1 MANRFWVGGTG
12 TWNGSNTA
20 NWSATSGGTGGA
32 SVPTGGDVVIF
43 DANSNN
49 GNSGASYTVTL
60 AGINASATSVTFNNP
75 SAGTLNFTGTGNIA
89 TSTLTVGETVNATGW
104 VGNLNV
110 SGSTSLNTNGSVIGA
125 NINISST
132 LTLTGNSV
140 TTGSVSLTNGGFASK
155 LIMGGFTLTCSTFV
169 SQANGT
175 ITPAFDFSAG
185 GTVNITSTSTGT
197 VVSNLYGSSTIS
209 GTMAFNLVGNAPN
222 GVTRTVS
229 LSSWSGVSLKVS
241 AGSDMVAIGSSS
253 YSNLDFTGFTGTVSG
268 GSPSSSGSAIF
279 PSTISGLILTGITIN
294 GSTAS
299 TVTFPGFSIATNV
312 TFNNNTGGSWTVS
325 GLSTSG
331 TITQTAGTVTFASEI
346 TTTNNSGYTF
356 GGSSTT
362 SILNLNGFNLNTPI
376 FTSTATGT
384 RSIQFGSNAIN
395 LTTTATST
403 ALNMVGTNFSFTGI
417 PNFNLVGDAA
427 SGIIRTV
434 TLGNTFT
441 AANSVN
447 VNVAAGQS
455 GNIIRPTSPFNV
467 RNLDFTNAS
476 SSTLDLNTSTVNMTV
491 YGSLILP
498 TTVSG
503 NTTQLTTFA
512 ATTTGN
518 VIKSNGNTLWRIVF
532 NGAGGEWT
540 LQDTLTQNGS
550 MNTTAVTLT
559 AGTLRLNN
567 QILSVRT
574 FSSSNSNT
582 RTIDFGSSGQ
592 IILNTD
598 QGVTLWDTSTVTGL
612 TVLGTPYVRIVCGS
626 LNESLTISAGAVT
639 SNPFSFYLPMN
650 TPGFSLS
657 GTGTLTITG
666 NVGTLDF
673 TSLPAT
679 LRLLANTNIN
689 IYGDLILNSN
699 VALTNAGITL
709 NFPSST
715 NNIINPNGSTM
726 TGTNLAWNFNG
737 TGSWTLASALSST
750 TATITQTAG
759 SINTSGFSVSGSSY
773 TNSSLVPSSLSLGSS
788 VLTLSGAIPWNVS
801 SANMTFS
808 SGTSN
813 IICTNAAPTFNGNG
827 LAYYDLTFSNSL
839 VSSIRLNGANSFN
852 NVSFATPTSFKYVPV
867 FFGENQTLAGALAI
881 TGTTAANFRMLFR
894 SSTLGTQRTIT
905 ANSISNL
912 SDIDFQDI
920 KALGSSIPW
929 TGTRLGDGQ
938 NNLNITFATP
948 KTVTALGAFGSSVNN
963 WSQQTSWTVSGV
975 TSVNNFPLPQDT
987 VSASNNSSGIGI
999 TFDYPYILG
1008 NLSIGAF
1015 NGAISFGSSVITGN
1029 INLQQSFSSAGT
1041 GTPTFYNR
1049 SGAAQTVNITTSS
1062 TMSMTINTNG
1072 TVALAAALSV
1082 GSISHVN
1089 GTLNTQ
1095 NFSLTATS
1103 YSSLFS
1109 GNVRTLTLGSSTFT
1123 LTYGSDSSS
1132 GFVVNT
1138 DGWTFNKGTS
1148 TVVMSGSTFGIRSDG
1163 NLSFYNLS
1171 ITSATMSGSVIGTF
1185 TENESGFDLS
1195 TNNFSVSGRASPSH
1209 GVLVFSGINNFSS
1222 TGTLSFPTFPGD
1234 SRYRTLFFSQDRI
1247 MNVSANN
1254 VSAFGVSDFS
1264 GFNVTSAS
1272 WSGTSVGNAGRNSGI
1287 NFTAPKTVY
1296 WVGGTGAWNS
1306 SNWATVS
1313 AGAGALANYPLPQD
1327 TMIFDANSGGSTIL
1341 QPIANFVGGTYDFSG
1356 RGSTATTLSSIN
1368 GDIYSTGNVILAT
1381 GVTVSGTNTW
1391 TFLGDGTQNINTAGK
1406 TLTQNVNIN
1415 CAGTVNLQS
1424 NVTSSAPSSG
1434 TGLRIYSGTINL
1446 NSFTW
1451 STPVMNITNLYQ
1463 NKTLAF
1469 GTGNI
1474 ALTSFNTTVLNITT
1488 AGGTNLSV
1496 NGTPVINV
1504 TTTTNN
1510 NTRIINTPGLNS
1522 QAKAIS
1528 VNFTAG
1534 SDIIT
1539 LNSGSGIL
1547 NFSTQGHSGTVIHTG
1562 PINLYGSYAF
1572 GTGGGTASGDISINY
1587 VGSGSNTLTTNGKT
1601 MYGQLVINS
1610 PGGTLVQ
1617 QDNLTLT
1624 QFSGSPIS
1632 YLKLQQ
1638 GTYDANGKNITVDR
1652 FVGTGSNV
1660 RTLNMGAGTWALTAI
1675 DDALSNTAIWDIG
1688 TGAPPVGL
1696 TVNPSTSTI
1705 SVNGNGTKSFNGGS
1719 QIYNNLAIA
1728 GTGQLSVKGFNRF
1741 NTISNSTTNLS
1752 LLFAGSTPQ
1761 AFTNFNING
1770 TAGNLVTVGST
1781 NTSQATLYK
1790 SSSWNIGT
1798 GSVDGGGNTGLSFTS
1813 GTNNFLNVS
1822 NINATNVDP
1831 GSPSAFYTNA
1841 AVSWVGL
1848 QALAKLATDISTS
1861 WVGMQVLSST
1871 FGNNPTPNYLDFGT
1885 ISDPMPG
1892 TTYTSSAVA
1901 VNGLTANLVIDIFSN
1916 DGLLFSTDG
1925 NTFTST
1931 AQIQNGDQLTLRVNL
1946 QSITPR
1952 YLKVLTTP
1960 PNSADTDIGH
1970 WYVSGPS
1977 SASKYDQYLYRE
1989 LGNVPWIDIQQT
2001 FVESGTMISSAQSV
2015 GEQSSFSKL
2024 SMLFKSPS
2032 IGTTAAPLGEWK
2044 SQLALS
2050 TMLAPTGLF
2059 GTSYARSSTAAP
2071 DGNFANNLSF
2081 NNTNTMTYYVLEYVY
2096 DKTTDSNLT
2105 KFSLQENNPA
2115 IYWDVLK
2122 SRSTVWSFDGHYVI
2136 MPIATPAAISEKV
2149 HNILVDK
2156 IYQMTTVEKQN
2167 KYDPVQEVW
2176 RTWEEYIATP
2186 TWNIIHEATAFNA
2199 ETGWNYQHYLD
2210 SLSESATAW
2219 EQLKSQT
2226 STVMAPTA
2234 ILDSHG
2240 VLLSQII
2247 LADYISSPNSP
2258 FSSVMI
2264 GEYGNNV
2271 TNLPVSMN
2279 PAFEWERIYE
2289 STNYVRQGGYE
2300 TPELAADAAQVYSM
2314 YPTTVYTQPEG
2325 TYSFLVEHDMALWC
2339 STAPR
2344 GLRVVA
2350 WLMGGG

>member
-32 SVPTGGDVVIF
+32 SVPAGGDTVVF

-60 AGINASATSVTFNNP
+60 AGINASATSVTINNP
-75 SAGTLNFTGTGNIA
+75 SAGVLTFTGTGNIS
-89 TSTLTVGETVNATGW
+89 TSTLTVGATVNASGWTGALS
-104 VGNLNV
+104 VTGT
-110 SGSTSLNTNGSVIGA
+110 TSLNTNGSVLGA
-125 NINISST
+125 SINIQST
-132 LTLTGNSV
+132 LSLAGNSA
-140 TTGSVSLTNGGFASK
+140 TTGAVLLVNGGFASK
-155 LIMGGFTLTCSTFV
+155 LITNGFNLTCSTFT

-175 ITPAFDFSAG
+175 ITPVIDSSAG
-185 GTVNITSTSTGT
+185 GSISVSSVSTGT
-197 VVSNLYGSSTIS
+197 VINIAYNGTLYTGGVT
-209 GTMAFNLVGNAPN
+209 FNLIGNAPN
-222 GVTRTVS
+222 GVTRSIVN
-229 LSSWSGVSLKVS
+229 SGSGTFNLNVS
-241 AGSDMVAIGSSS
+241 AGSDTVTLPGGSLGSVNCTGFSGTLNQGAVSVSGSFIIPNSTTLNSTGTLNLTATTAGNVIDTNSKTINSVTCNGSGGSWNINSPLVTSGTLNLLSGTINLNNSINCLAFTSSGTNSKSIAFGTGTAINVTGSATATVLNLIGS
-253 YSNLDFTGFTGTVSG
+253 NFTVSG
-268 GSPSSSGSAIF
+268 
-279 PSTISGLILTGITIN
+279 
-294 GSTAS
+294 
-299 TVTFPGFSIATNV
+299 
-312 TFNNNTGGSWTVS
+312 
-325 GLSTSG
+325 
-331 TITQTAGTVTFASEI
+331 
-346 TTTNNSGYTF
+346 
-356 GGSSTT
+356 
-362 SILNLNGFNLNTPI
+362 TPD
-376 FTSTATGT
+376 
-384 RSIQFGSNAIN
+384 IN
-395 LTTTATST
+395 LTG
-403 ALNMVGTNFSFTGI
+403 N
-417 PNFNLVGDAA
+417 AA
-427 SGIIRTV
+427 SGVVRTV
-434 TLGNTFT
+434 TVSTNFT
-441 AANSVN
+441 ATNSLNIN
-447 VNVAAGQS
+447 VTAGQTGS
-455 GNIIRPTSPFNV
+455 IVRPTSPFV
-467 RNLDFTNAS
+467 ARNLDFTNAVT
-476 SSTLDLNTSTVNMTV
+476 STLDLSTSSVNMTL
-491 YGSLILP
+491 YGSLVLP
-498 TTVSG
+498 TTLNS
-503 NTTQLTTFA
+503 NTAQLTTFA

-518 VIKSNGNTLWRIVF
+518 TIKTNGSTLWGIAF
-532 NGAGGEWT
+532 NGTGDWT
-540 LQDTLTQNGS
+540 LLDNLIQNGS
-550 MNTTAVTLT
+550 MNTTAATLT
-559 AGTLRLNN
+559 AGTINLNN
-567 QILSVRT
+567 QILAVRA

-582 RTIDFGSSGQ
+582 RGINFGSTGQ
-592 IILNTD
+592 ITLNSD
-598 QGVTLWDTSTVTGL
+598 QNITLWNTATTTGM
-612 TVLGTPYVRIVCGS
+612 TIQGTPTVRILPGS
-626 LNESLTISAGAVT
+626 NNQSLTISAGSIT
-639 SNPFSFYLPMN
+639 SNPPSFYFPMN
-650 TPGFSLS
+650 VPGFSLA
-657 GTGTLTITG
+657 GTGTLTISG

-673 TSLPAT
+673 TGLPAT
-679 LRLLANTNIN
+679 LRFAASTNIN
-689 IYGDLILNSN
+689 VYGSLNFNSN
-699 VALTNAGITL
+699 VNLSLSNIIL
-709 NFPSST
+709 NFPSSGSNT
-715 NNIINPNGSTM
+715 INPNGATM
-726 TGTNLAWNFNG
+726 SGVTAMNFTGP
-737 TGSWTLASALSST
+737 GSWDFSSAMSAASAVITHSSGSISTNNFSITASAYSSNNTNTRSTSLGSST
-750 TATITQTAG
+750 VTLGASGATAAWD
-759 SINTSGFSVSGSSY
+759 VS
-773 TNSSLVPSSLSLGSS
+773 SSLSL
-788 VLTLSGAIPWNVS
+788 
-801 SANMTFS
+801 S

-813 IICTNAAPTFNGNG
+813 IICTGSAPTFNGAG
-827 LAYYDLTFSNSL
+827 LAYYNVNFTNTAATA
-839 VSSIRLNGANSFN
+839 VGSSYNINGANTYN
-852 NVSFATPTSFKYVPV
+852 NLTFAHPTVGACNQV
-867 FFGENQTLAGALAI
+867 LFGANQTINGLLSTSGSLY
-881 TGTTAANFRMLFR
+881 GPGRLFFK
-894 SSTLGTQRTIT
+894 SSVMDSQRTIS
-905 ANSISNL
+905 AASVNIN
-912 SDIDFQDI
+912 DIDFRDI
-920 KALGSSIPW
+920 IATGAGTW
-929 TGTRLGDGQ
+929 AATGTSAGLGNAG
-938 NNLNITFATP
+938 NNSGITFATP
-948 KTVTALGAFGSSVNN
+948 KSVYY
-963 WSQQTSWTVSGV
+963 SWTVTGSSTHTYSANAWALTVGGAV
-975 TSVNNFPLPQDT
+975 AAVNFPLPQDSILGT
-987 VSASNNSSGIGI
+987 FGSYSAGSGGVVVDYGFCVGNVGGTYINGSGFSVTDPSATFIGNMNLVSGGTITTSGI
-999 TFDYPYILG
+999 F
-1008 NLSIGAF
+1008 
-1015 NGAISFGSSVITGN
+1015 
-1029 INLQQSFSSAGT
+1029 
-1041 GTPTFYNR
+1041 TFYNR
-1049 SGAAQTVNITTSS
+1049 ASATQTISYTTAVTWNASIV
-1062 TMSMTINTNG
+1062 INTNG
-1072 TVALAAALSV
+1072 SV
-1082 GSISHVN
+1082 VLGSAVTSSSYISHVR
-1089 GTLNTQ
+1089 GTFSTQ
-1095 NFSLTATS
+1095 NFALSAL
-1103 YSSLFS
+1103 YYDSSFS
-1109 GNVRTLTLGSSTFT
+1109 GNTRTLSLGSSTMT
-1123 LTYGSDSSS
+1123 LTY
-1132 GFVVNT
+1132 NT
-1138 DGWTFNKGTS
+1138 DDTRGFTVQTSGWSINPGTS
-1148 TVVMSGSTFGIRSDG
+1148 TVTLTGSIFGIRSDG
-1163 NLSFYNLS
+1163 NLTFNTLTFSSTTLS
-1171 ITSATMSGSVIGTF
+1171 KPYIGTF
-1185 TENESGFDLS
+1185 SENEVGYNITAANITFPSKSVVS
-1195 TNNFSVSGRASPSH
+1195 TSIVVFNGVNNITV
-1209 GVLVFSGINNFSS
+1209 
-1222 TGTLSFPTFPGD
+1222 TGTLTFSLNVGD
-1234 SRYRTLFFSQDRI
+1234 FRYRMLVISQDRI
-1247 MNVSANN
+1247 MNVSTNA
-1254 VSAFGVSDFS
+1254 VSSIAGMDFS
-1264 GFNVTSAS
+1264 GINVTSAT

-1287 NFTAPKTVY
+1287 NFTPAKTVY
-1296 WVGGTGAWNS
+1296 WAPGSGAWNS
-1306 SNWATVS
+1306 NSWATTS
-1313 AGAGALANYPLPQD
+1313 GGAGAQANYPIPQD
-1327 TMIFDANSGGSTIL
+1327 TMIFDANSGGSISL

-1356 RGSTATTLSSIN
+1356 RGSLSTSFSTNN

-1510 NTRIINTPGLNS
+1510 NTRIINTTGLNS

-1871 FGNNPTPNYLDFGT
+1871 FGNNPTPNYLDFGN

-2344 GLRVVA
+2344 GLRAVA